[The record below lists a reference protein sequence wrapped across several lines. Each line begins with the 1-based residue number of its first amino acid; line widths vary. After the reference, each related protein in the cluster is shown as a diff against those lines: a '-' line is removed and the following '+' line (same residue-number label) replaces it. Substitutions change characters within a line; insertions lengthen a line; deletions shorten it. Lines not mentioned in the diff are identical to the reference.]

1 MASRA
6 GAGAGAGVFR
16 VSRGAMTEERYRR
29 GWLRE
34 DGLGIA
40 GGIADEGIAE
50 ERSLRIDT

>member
-6 GAGAGAGVFR
+6 GAGAGAGSGVFR

-34 DGLGIA
+34 DGW
-40 GGIADEGIAE
+40 GIAE
-50 ERSLRIDT
+50 EG